1 MNAPAASPRAS
12 AACVRSLLDDIEDDD
27 PLLSVVN
34 LIDVFLVI
42 IAALLLAVASSPM
55 NPFTAQNVT
64 IIKNEGQPN
73 MEIIIKQGEKLEHY
87 QASGAIGQGQGTKA
101 GVAYR
106 MKDGSMVYV
115 PETGAAKATPAE
127 SGQPPAPAP

>member
-1 MNAPAASPRAS
+1 MSASRPT
-12 AACVRSLLDDIEDDD
+12 SLLDDIEDDD

-42 IAALLLAVASSPM
+42 IAALLLAVASSPI
-55 NPFTAQNVT
+55 NPFTSQSVT

-87 QASGAIGQGQGTKA
+87 QSSGAIGEGQGTKA

-106 MKDGSMVYV
+106 MKDGSKIGRAHV
-115 PETGAAKATPAE
+115 
-127 SGQPPAPAP
+127 